1 MRLFFL
7 WSSLSASPQ
16 QERSLSHSDSIRFI
30 KRSSIPRYSRGYDNN
45 SPTPQL
51 TLDLEW
57 FFHLYQESFIVDIV
71 FIYHQAQMA
80 IFRKEVRNRGVQEST
95 ESNQVKKCDFNN
107 NVNFPAPGNATIIR
121 APEIAFNIDNM
132 GLVLKAAIQH
142 GSALLFLNIQ
152 DRAR

>member
-1 MRLFFL
+1 MVF
-7 WSSLSASPQ
+7 SSLS
-16 QERSLSHSDSIRFI
+16 RVF
-30 KRSSIPRYSRGYDNN
+30 YSG
-45 SPTPQL
+45 
-51 TLDLEW
+51 
-57 FFHLYQESFIVDIV
+57 IV

-107 NVNFPAPGNATIIR
+107 NVNFPAPGGATIIR

-132 GLVLKAAIQH
+132 GLVLKVFSQH
-142 GSALLFLNIQ
+142 GSELLFLNIQ